1 MSELREIMRRL
12 NTKATRQP
20 DQERPVDLQL
30 LGVRSEQY
38 LRELQRCTDAM
49 LQYEWA
55 WLEEHVQALRRS
67 QLQPELMVSL
77 GGEDNVKILISE
89 CVLFQLILQEEF
101 GRRHLTPRG
110 TTAPIVPSEEAW
122 EITSLKVKQDW
133 GIVPA

>member
-1 MSELREIMRRL
+1 MSFLSDVIQIL
-12 NTKATRQP
+12 KASGGIDNMKKEAMNCHASCYR
-20 DQERPVDLQL
+20 DNLHH
-30 LGVRSEQY
+30 
-38 LRELQRCTDAM
+38 CNDAM

-67 QLQPELMVSL
+67 QLQPEVMTSL
-77 GGEDNVKILISE
+77 GGVENVKILISE

-101 GRRHLTPRG
+101 GRRHLSPLG
-110 TTAPIVPSEEAW
+110 SHASIVPSEEAW

>member
-1 MSELREIMRRL
+1 MSFLSDVIQILKSSRGINTMSKEAMNTHAACYRENLRGC
-12 NTKATRQP
+12 N
-20 DQERPVDLQL
+20 
-30 LGVRSEQY
+30 
-38 LRELQRCTDAM
+38 DAM

-55 WLEEHVQALRRS
+55 WLEEHVQALRRN

-101 GRRHLTPRG
+101 GRRRLTPRG
-110 TTAPIVPSEEAW
+110 TSAPIVPSEEAW